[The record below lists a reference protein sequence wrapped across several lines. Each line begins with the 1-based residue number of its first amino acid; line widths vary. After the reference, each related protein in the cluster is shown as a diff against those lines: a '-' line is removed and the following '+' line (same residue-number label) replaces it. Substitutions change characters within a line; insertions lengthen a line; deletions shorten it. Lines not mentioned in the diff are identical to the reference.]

1 MEDNKKDFDI
11 VKIMK
16 VIPHRYPMLLVDRI
30 LEIDEKKVVGK
41 KCVSMDE
48 HFFQGHYPQHPVMP
62 GVLIIESL
70 AQTGAMLISYYIE
83 NVEEKVP
90 YFVKIDR
97 VKFRKPVFPGD
108 VLINEC
114 VLKEHKGN
122 FFVLE
127 CKSYVDEKVVCEGE
141 LTAAIVD
148 KER

>member
-1 MEDNKKDFDI
+1 MEEKSKEMDI
-11 VKIMK
+11 LKIMK

-30 LEIDEKKVVGK
+30 IEIDEKRVVGK

-48 HFFQGHYPQHPVMP
+48 HFFQGHYPEHPVMP

-70 AQTGAMLISYYIE
+70 AQTGAMLISYHIE
-83 NVEEKVP
+83 NISEKVP
-90 YFVKIDR
+90 YFVKIDK
-97 VKFRKPVFPGD
+97 VKFRKPVLPGD
-108 VLINEC
+108 VLKNEC

-127 CKSYVDEKVVCEGE
+127 CKAYVDEKVVCEGE

-148 KER
+148 KEK